1 MLRVNGRQHWW
12 KLPLCA
18 YEGELRFF
26 DSKDGL
32 RNVQSYS
39 TLEEEIYRGLV
50 WTLGPPREET
60 LEEEK
65 ENRPIFTHR
74 NG

>member
-1 MLRVNGRQHWW
+1 MNHLRGRV
-12 KLPLCA
+12 A
-18 YEGELRFF
+18 FF

-39 TLEEEIYRGLV
+39 TLEEETYRGLV

-65 ENRPIFTHR
+65 ENRPIYSIDYYVSTCVLYYMSIVH
-74 NG
+74 